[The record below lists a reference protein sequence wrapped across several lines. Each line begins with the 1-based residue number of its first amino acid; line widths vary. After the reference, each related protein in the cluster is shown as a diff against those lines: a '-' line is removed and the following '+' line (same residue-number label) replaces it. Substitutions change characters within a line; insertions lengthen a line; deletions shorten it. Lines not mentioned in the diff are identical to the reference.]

1 MEGLLEVQNL
11 TKRFGGVVAVN
22 NLSFKVEKNSIT
34 GLIGPNGSG
43 KTVTFNLI
51 TGIYKPDGGTIYFKG
66 EKLNGLKPHEIASRG
81 IGRTFQLVKLL
92 PNLTVLENALWAAQ
106 NKTIWSNMKSLV
118 NPSLMRNLEKMNEER
133 ALKLLREANLI
144 HLKDEYAKNL
154 SYGQQKLLQFICVLL
169 MNPEPELI
177 LLDEIA
183 AGINPTM
190 IQSLMEY
197 IRKLNKAGK
206 TFLIVEHNI
215 RFIMNLCDKVIVLD
229 HGEKIAEGKPEEIQ
243 NNARVLEAYFGH

>member
-197 IRKLNKAGK
+197 IRKLNEAGK